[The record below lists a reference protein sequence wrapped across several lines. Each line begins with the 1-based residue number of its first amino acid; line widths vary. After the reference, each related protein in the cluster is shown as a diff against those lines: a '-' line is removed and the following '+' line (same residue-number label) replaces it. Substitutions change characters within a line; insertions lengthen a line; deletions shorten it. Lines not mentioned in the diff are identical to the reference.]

1 MCYIWEEKMHKSLWQ
16 FQNSVRRYGVA
27 QLPIPVRRP
36 RHIGPITLASDTNA
50 NLPLG
55 WRRLLSHLNVAETQ
69 SSANLHFACPPAP
82 AGRASMPTSQEQSPD
97 MSLSRPLEPASGSL
111 QVTCWSRI
119 LRQWHKSA
127 HRVVDGSRASPAM
140 SADRAVALPAAAV
153 TPVLPSPAV
162 TPALPVPLSPRFRKP
177 RHPSRRHRHQSCPV
191 PPAPHLARP
200 SLVRPGVTPCQP
212 CPSRCRPDPA
222 SPATTPAA
230 VTPVCRTTVSST
242 RIRALR
248 FAGDVGR
255 SPRLCNA
262 NARPEVRVAEQ
273 GRLRAHCC
281 PAPRTLPP
289 RHWPDG
295 SCEWSVFD
303 GEAGRH
309 LAGVR
314 RSRSGSEPARQ
325 ESPSG

>member
-1 MCYIWEEKMHKSLWQ
+1 MYYIWEERMHKSLWQ
-16 FQNSVRRYGVA
+16 IQNSVRRYGVV

-55 WRRLLSHLNVAETQ
+55 WRGLLSHLNVAETQ
-69 SSANLHFACPPAP
+69 SSENLHLACPPAP

-162 TPALPVPLSPRFRKP
+162 TPALPVPLSPRPRQP
-177 RHPSRRHRHQSCPV
+177 RYSSCCRHPGVPHHRVIYADRRIEVRRRCWSVSTAVQRQRPSRSSSRRAR
-191 PPAPHLARP
+191 ALARALLP
-200 SLVRPGVTPCQP
+200 STAHT
-212 CPSRCRPDPA
+212 S
-222 SPATTPAA
+222 TTP
-230 VTPVCRTTVSST
+230 
-242 RIRALR
+242 
-248 FAGDVGR
+248 
-255 SPRLCNA
+255 
-262 NARPEVRVAEQ
+262 
-273 GRLRAHCC
+273 
-281 PAPRTLPP
+281 
-289 RHWPDG
+289 
-295 SCEWSVFD
+295 
-303 GEAGRH
+303 
-309 LAGVR
+309 LAGWLM
-314 RSRSGSEPARQ
+314 
-325 ESPSG
+325 